1 MDSCAPGC
9 ASPRFKTHAAR
20 VNVTGDWGNEDETAS
35 TLGGI
40 LSIAELTSIA
50 ELHLGCGN
58 ESKRFQARTVF
69 LPERMQAGRR
79 AVDYSSESEFTAFT
93 FLNDIMVG

>member
-9 ASPRFKTHAAR
+9 ASPRLKTHAAR

-40 LSIAELTSIA
+40 LSIAELTSTA
-50 ELHLGCGN
+50 SCTWAAGMSPRGAKHAQYSCQSVCRPGG
-58 ESKRFQARTVF
+58 
-69 LPERMQAGRR
+69 ERWIILRNP
-79 AVDYSSESEFTAFT
+79 SSLLSPS
-93 FLNDIMVG
+93 